1 MSIVFGTPTTG
12 KLVLGV
18 EPRRDAERV
27 LAADRDER
35 VQPLRAEGREHALD
49 AALDLVRV
57 RARRAEDRP
66 AARQDPGDVAR
77 AERLERPVD
86 EPAPALAHADRV
98 PVRGRRA
105 AATTARIT
113 AFRPGQS
120 PPPVRIPAVAT
131 SPSLA
136 SSPEPR
142 GHRCPYYAGAVA
154 APRRESDNG
163 DDLREEG
170 SRPWRVEGSRDD
182 TPKREPRPWQR
193 RLKRLVGGRR
203 GWLLVL
209 ALAML
214 NWYLAAQVGQ
224 PEPRTGVPY
233 SVFRQ
238 QVTAGNVSDVATR
251 ADALEGT
258 FKRALPGQTIRQF
271 TTARPSIADDGLM
284 PLLLSKH
291 VAIDAKPPPG
301 RPLFTTLFVGLGPTI
316 LIVGVMIWFFR
327 RMTRG
332 GFSGLGRSKA
342 KRYEPTT
349 QRTTFADVAGI
360 EEAAA
365 RGRPRSSTSS
375 ASPEKYRRLGGAMPR
390 GVLLSGPPG
399 TGKTLL
405 ARAMAGEAGV
415 PFFSLSAS
423 EFVEMVVGVGAS
435 RVRDLFEQA
444 KNEAPAIIFIDELDA
459 IGRARGSGGG
469 MGGAGSDEREQTLN
483 QILTEMDGFSGSEGV
498 IVIAAT
504 NRPEILDSALAPPRP
519 VRPARRRQPARPA
532 RPQGDPRGP
541 HPRRAARR
549 RRRPADDRVDD
560 ARDGRRRP
568 PQPDQRGRAPA
579 ARRNRE
585 EVTAQDF
592 TDAFEQGAPRRRA
605 EADAH
610 RGGQAERPPTTRQGT
625 R

>member
-1 MSIVFGTPTTG
+1 M
-12 KLVLGV
+12 
-18 EPRRDAERV
+18 
-27 LAADRDER
+27 
-35 VQPLRAEGREHALD
+35 
-49 AALDLVRV
+49 
-57 RARRAEDRP
+57 
-66 AARQDPGDVAR
+66 
-77 AERLERPVD
+77 
-86 EPAPALAHADRV
+86 
-98 PVRGRRA
+98 
-105 AATTARIT
+105 
-113 AFRPGQS
+113 
-120 PPPVRIPAVAT
+120 
-131 SPSLA
+131 
-136 SSPEPR
+136 
-142 GHRCPYYAGAVA
+142 A
-154 APRRESDNG
+154 APRRENENG
-163 DDLREEG
+163 DDLHEEG

-271 TTARPSIADDGLM
+271 TTARPAIADDGLM

-349 QRTTFADVAGI
+349 QRTTFADVAGV
-360 EEAAA
+360 EEAQLEVSEIVDFL
-365 RGRPRSSTSS
+365 RQ
-375 ASPEKYRRLGGAMPR
+375 PEKYRRLGGAMPR
-390 GVLLSGPPG
+390 GVLLSGEPG

-459 IGRARGSGGG
+459 VGRSRGSG
-469 MGGAGSDEREQTLN
+469 
-483 QILTEMDGFSGSEGV
+483 
-498 IVIAAT
+498 AAW
-504 NRPEILDSALAPPRP
+504 A
-519 VRPARRRQPARPA
+519 
-532 RPQGDPRGP
+532 
-541 HPRRAARR
+541 
-549 RRRPADDRVDD
+549 
-560 ARDGRRRP
+560 
-568 PQPDQRGRAPA
+568 APA
-579 ARRNRE
+579 ATSASRR
-585 EVTAQDF
+585 
-592 TDAFEQGAPRRRA
+592 
-605 EADAH
+605 
-610 RGGQAERPPTTRQGT
+610 
-625 R
+625 